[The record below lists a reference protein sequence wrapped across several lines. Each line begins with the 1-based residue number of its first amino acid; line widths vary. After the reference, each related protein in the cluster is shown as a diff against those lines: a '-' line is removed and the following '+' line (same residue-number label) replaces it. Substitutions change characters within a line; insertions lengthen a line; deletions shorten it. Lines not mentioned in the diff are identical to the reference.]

1 MHVKRRFYAQI
12 LLLPVVCIAIDTKY
26 VDIYQNITI
35 ECPLNQSNG
44 IMWERDTRDISEKPP
59 FITLEDGSLFL
70 ENVTKNDSG
79 EYRCSEENSAVKY
92 NIQVVVK
99 TPPPALPFYVHPST
113 ILAYLIWQLN
123 GTGGYPITFFTA
135 EYRLMNESNWTSIA
149 PTHLSPNL
157 RRLEVY
163 KLEPNTTY
171 AFRMWAGNKL
181 GPGVKSEVINTTL
194 HIYTEKQLAARL
206 LAGAQTFDTRIW
218 IIAVAIVMG
227 TLTVLGLGTCL
238 LLYQECR
245 TGVEDEQEVIELVPN
260 IILNPGFEG
269 NMQADQMPADENCNN
284 ETPVRLNNNTVVQP
298 RIS

>member
-194 HIYTEKQLAARL
+194 HIYTEKL
-206 LAGAQTFDTRIW
+206 
-218 IIAVAIVMG
+218 
-227 TLTVLGLGTCL
+227 
-238 LLYQECR
+238 
-245 TGVEDEQEVIELVPN
+245 EDEQEVIELVPN